1 MTEAAPASAPPD
13 RAQRAA
19 SEVRRRWGCLAVLAV
34 AQLMVVLDTT
44 IMNIALPSAQEDLG
58 FATSD
63 RQWVVTAYGITFGS
77 LLLVGGRISDR
88 LGRRRALIIGLVGFA
103 LASALGGAAVSFE
116 MLVGGRALQGVFGA
130 LLAPTLLSFVAT
142 LFPSGRSRLRAFGLI
157 GLVASSGAA
166 VGLILGGF
174 LTEFLDWR
182 WTMYVNVV
190 FAAGAVL
197 GARLLLP
204 DVAPFP
210 HRRVDVIGA
219 ALALTGVGG
228 LVFGFAEAEEQPWIS
243 LAVLGPA
250 LGGAMAMVAFVV
262 WQRFAR
268 SPLLPL
274 RVVRDRDR
282 GAAYLC
288 RFTISVGNY
297 AVLFFMSFLLQRSL
311 GLGPL
316 LTGLAIAPMVVGFF
330 AGSRL
335 VTTAM
340 VGRLRFRSVSALGL
354 LLVAASFAWLSRIEP
369 DTGYW
374 SGIAWPVLLF
384 GIGQAIAT
392 TATMSVGTDRLDP
405 DDMGVGSAM
414 LNVTQQ
420 LGGALGTAVLSGVA
434 ALVTR
439 TELRAGSAT
448 LAEATTRGITTAF
461 LLAATLFVVSAVA
474 CGLLATGRDR
484 PARAGQP
491 SRPGRSRQPRRP

>member
-1 MTEAAPASAPPD
+1 
-13 RAQRAA
+13 
-19 SEVRRRWGCLAVLAV
+19 
-34 AQLMVVLDTT
+34 
-44 IMNIALPSAQEDLG
+44 
-58 FATSD
+58 
-63 RQWVVTAYGITFGS
+63 
-77 LLLVGGRISDR
+77 
-88 LGRRRALIIGLVGFA
+88 
-103 LASALGGAAVSFE
+103 
-116 MLVGGRALQGVFGA
+116 
-130 LLAPTLLSFVAT
+130 
-142 LFPSGRSRLRAFGLI
+142 
-157 GLVASSGAA
+157 
-166 VGLILGGF
+166 
-174 LTEFLDWR
+174 
-182 WTMYVNVV
+182 
-190 FAAGAVL
+190 
-197 GARLLLP
+197 
-204 DVAPFP
+204 
-210 HRRVDVIGA
+210 
-219 ALALTGVGG
+219 
-228 LVFGFAEAEEQPWIS
+228 
-243 LAVLGPA
+243 
-250 LGGAMAMVAFVV
+250 
-262 WQRFAR
+262 
-268 SPLLPL
+268 
-274 RVVRDRDR
+274 VVRDRDR

-392 TATMSVGTDRLDP
+392 TATMSVGTDRLVP

-448 LAEATTRGITTAF
+448 LADAT
-461 LLAATLFVVSAVA
+461 
-474 CGLLATGRDR
+474 
-484 PARAGQP
+484 
-491 SRPGRSRQPRRP
+491 